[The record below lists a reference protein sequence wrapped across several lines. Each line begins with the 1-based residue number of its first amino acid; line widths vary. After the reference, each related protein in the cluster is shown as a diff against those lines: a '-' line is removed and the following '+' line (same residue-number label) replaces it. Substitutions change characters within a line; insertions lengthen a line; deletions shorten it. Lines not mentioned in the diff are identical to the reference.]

1 MFIWPKRAEDFCCNN
16 FQAKIQANQKV
27 TKFMQTWFLRFFGAI
42 LEWPTFIIPL
52 IDFFAQQKSSQYC
65 RNVYKV
71 NIAGGRSSFSSFSFL
86 ALFIN
91 GCVSCLFKHMT
102 VFHSSI
108 HHHQSKSRKLLIRA
122 IMCAWVQNAHQVI
135 HQQNVWFT
143 ILF

>member
-1 MFIWPKRAEDFCCNN
+1 MTHIYNSPYW
-16 FQAKIQANQKV
+16 
-27 TKFMQTWFLRFFGAI
+27 
-42 LEWPTFIIPL
+42 
-52 IDFFAQQKSSQYC
+52 FFAQQKSSQYC

-108 HHHQSKSRKLLIRA
+108 HQHHQSKSRKLLIRA

-135 HQQNVWFT
+135 HQQNCT
-143 ILF
+143 IYHSFLMETQVREMSVIKGRNLPIWGHNTVGFSKLLSKAWIMQ